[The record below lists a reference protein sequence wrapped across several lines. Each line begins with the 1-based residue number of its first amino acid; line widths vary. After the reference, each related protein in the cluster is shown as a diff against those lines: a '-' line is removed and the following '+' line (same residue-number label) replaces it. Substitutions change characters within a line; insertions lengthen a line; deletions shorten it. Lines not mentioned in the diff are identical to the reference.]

1 MSDFEMTTDKMQV
14 PPHLAPRA
22 EHVRPRAAQ
31 KRSTPAVTTA
41 ATVAPTVKLVEQKRR
56 TLTLPLSIWLSFA
69 VLVLFVLCALLADW
83 LAPHDPVANN
93 LRLRLGAPW
102 GMTGYQPG
110 FWLGTD
116 ALGRDL
122 LSRLIYGSRVSLTI
136 GFIGTILGLLMGSF
150 SGLLAGYVGGWFDEV
165 IMFLADALIALP
177 FLVIALTVI
186 AIFGS
191 NLVVLMLLAGFSGWA
206 GYARLAR
213 GQVLSASQQQYVLA
227 ARSIGASPQRLMLR
241 HIFPNIAAPLVVMA
255 TLGMTS
261 IILLESS
268 LSFLGL
274 GIQPPTP
281 AWGAMLG
288 EGRDYLHTTWWLG
301 VLPGLAIMFLTMAIS
316 QIGDWL
322 RDVLDPTM
330 QIR

>member
-1 MSDFEMTTDKMQV
+1 VAKGKELS
-14 PPHLAPRA
+14 
-22 EHVRPRAAQ
+22 
-31 KRSTPAVTTA
+31 TTA
-41 ATVAPTVKLVEQKRR
+41 AQQGAQPVKLKAARR
-56 TLTLPLSIWLSFA
+56 PFALPLSIWLSFA
-69 VLVLFVLCALLADW
+69 LLAFFLLCALLADW
-83 LAPHDPVANN
+83 LAPHDPVTNN
-93 LRLRLGAPW
+93 LRVRLAAPW
-102 GMTGYQPG
+102 GMANYQDG
-110 FWLGTD
+110 FYLGTD

-122 LSRLIYGSRVSLTI
+122 LSRLIYGARVSLMI
-136 GFIGTILGLLMGSF
+136 GLVGTVLGLIMGSM
-150 SGLLAGYVGGWFDEV
+150 SGILAGYVGGWFDEAM
-165 IMFLADALIALP
+165 MFLADALIALP

-191 NLVVLMLLAGFSGWA
+191 NLTVLMLLAGFSGWA

-227 ARSIGASPQRLMLR
+227 ARSIGASPVRLMLR
-241 HIFPNIAAPLVVMA
+241 HLLPNIAAPLVVMA

-301 VLPGLAIMFLTMAIS
+301 LLPGIAIMLLTMAIS

-330 QIR
+330 RSL

>member
-1 MSDFEMTTDKMQV
+1 MTTEKIQ
-14 PPHLAPRA
+14 
-22 EHVRPRAAQ
+22 
-31 KRSTPAVTTA
+31 VTTHLPTSLNENIRPVA
-41 ATVAPTVKLVEQKRR
+41 KATGKAQVAPIELKRR
-56 TLTLPLSIWLSFA
+56 SKRITIPMSIWASFA
-69 VLVLFVLCALLADW
+69 VLLFFILCAVFADW
-83 LAPHDPVANN
+83 LAPHDPVVNN
-93 LRLRLGAPW
+93 LRIRLAAPW
-102 GMTGYQPG
+102 GMTNHQTG

-122 LSRLIYGSRVSLTI
+122 LSRLIYGARVSLII
-136 GFIGTILGLLMGSF
+136 GFVGTLLGLIIGGL
-150 SGLLAGYVGGWFDEV
+150 SGLLAGYLGGWLDEV
-165 IMFLADALIALP
+165 VMFLADALIALP
-177 FLVIALTVI
+177 FLVIALTVV

-191 NLVVLMLLAGFSGWA
+191 NVVVLMLLAGFSGWA
-206 GYARLAR
+206 DYARLTR

-227 ARSIGASPQRLMLR
+227 ARSLGAGPLRLMLR
-241 HIFPNIAAPLVVMA
+241 HMLPNIIAPLVVMA

-301 VLPGLAIMFLTMAIS
+301 VLPGTAIVLLTMAIS
-316 QIGDWL
+316 QIGDWM
-322 RDVLDPTM
+322 RDVLDPTL
-330 QIR
+330 

>member
-1 MSDFEMTTDKMQV
+1 M
-14 PPHLAPRA
+14 
-22 EHVRPRAAQ
+22 
-31 KRSTPAVTTA
+31 
-41 ATVAPTVKLVEQKRR
+41 
-56 TLTLPLSIWLSFA
+56 
-69 VLVLFVLCALLADW
+69 LCALFADW
-83 LAPHDPVANN
+83 LAPHDPVTNNSRFRLAAPLGMAN
-93 LRLRLGAPW
+93 A
-102 GMTGYQPG
+102 QPG
-110 FWLGTD
+110 FLLGTD

-122 LSRLIYGSRVSLTI
+122 LSRLIYGARVSLTI
-136 GFIGTILGLLMGSF
+136 GFIGTVV
-150 SGLLAGYVGGWFDEV
+150 GLLAGSLSGLVAGFLGGWLDEV
-165 IMFLADALIALP
+165 IMFVADALIALP

-191 NLVVLMLLAGFSGWA
+191 NLGVLMILAGFSGWA

-227 ARSIGASPQRLMLR
+227 ARSIGATPLRLMVR
-241 HIFPNIAAPLVVMA
+241 HILPNIAAPLVVMA

-288 EGRDYLHTTWWLG
+288 EGRDYLHTAWWLG
-301 VLPGLAIMFLTMAIS
+301 VLPGSAIMLLTMAIS

-322 RDVLDPTM
+322 RDLLDPTM
-330 QIR
+330 RSL

>member
-1 MSDFEMTTDKMQV
+1 MTAENMQV
-14 PPHLAPRA
+14 SQPLSSLA
-22 EHVRPRAAQ
+22 ENVRPHAAPHAKQAQGTTMETIQLAKSRRRAQ
-31 KRSTPAVTTA
+31 SI
-41 ATVAPTVKLVEQKRR
+41 
-56 TLTLPLSIWLSFA
+56 PLSIWLS
-69 VLVLFVLCALLADW
+69 LFVVGFFVICALFADW
-83 LAPHDPVANN
+83 LAPHDPIANN
-93 LRLRLGAPW
+93 LRVRLASPVW
-102 GMTGYQPG
+102 MADAQPG

-122 LSRLIYGSRVSLTI
+122 LSRLIYGARVSLMI
-136 GFIGTILGLLMGSF
+136 GITGTVLGLLLGSA
-150 SGLLAGYVGGWFDEV
+150 SGIVAGFVGGWLDEAM
-165 IMFLADALIALP
+165 MFLADAFIALP

-191 NLVVLMLLAGFSGWA
+191 NLTVLMVLAGFSGWA
-206 GYARLAR
+206 GYTRLAR

-227 ARSIGASPQRLMLR
+227 ARSIGATPLRLMVR
-241 HIFPNIAAPLVVMA
+241 HLLPNIAAPLVVMA

-281 AWGAMLG
+281 AWGSMLG

-301 VLPGLAIMFLTMAIS
+301 VFPGLAIMLLTMAIS

-322 RDVLDPTM
+322 RDLLDPTM
-330 QIR
+330 HSR

>member
-1 MSDFEMTTDKMQV
+1 MTTDKMQV
-14 PPHLAPRA
+14 PPQLAPRA
-22 EHVRPRAAQ
+22 ERT
-31 KRSTPAVTTA
+31 RSGATTQARTPAATA
-41 ATVAPTVKLVEQKRR
+41 TPSVKLVAQKRR

-69 VLVLFVLCALLADW
+69 VILVFVLCALLADW
-83 LAPHDPVANN
+83 LAPHDPVTNN

-136 GFIGTILGLLMGSF
+136 GFIGTILGLLMGSL
-150 SGLLAGYVGGWFDEV
+150 SGLLAGYVGGWFDEI

-288 EGRDYLHTTWWLG
+288 EGRDYLHTAWWLG

>member
-1 MSDFEMTTDKMQV
+1 MTTEKIQ
-14 PPHLAPRA
+14 
-22 EHVRPRAAQ
+22 
-31 KRSTPAVTTA
+31 VTTHLPTSLNENIRPVA
-41 ATVAPTVKLVEQKRR
+41 KATGKAQVAPIELKRR
-56 TLTLPLSIWLSFA
+56 SKRITIPMSIWASFA
-69 VLVLFVLCALLADW
+69 VLLFFILCAVFADW
-83 LAPHDPVANN
+83 LAPHDPVVNN
-93 LRLRLGAPW
+93 LRIRLAAPW
-102 GMTGYQPG
+102 GMTNHQTG

-122 LSRLIYGSRVSLTI
+122 LSRLIYGARVSLII
-136 GFIGTILGLLMGSF
+136 GFVGTLLGLIIGGL
-150 SGLLAGYVGGWFDEV
+150 SGLLAGYLGGWLDEV
-165 IMFLADALIALP
+165 VMFLADALIALP
-177 FLVIALTVI
+177 FLVIALTVV

-191 NLVVLMLLAGFSGWA
+191 NVVVLMLLAGFSGWA
-206 GYARLAR
+206 DYARLTR

-227 ARSIGASPQRLMLR
+227 ARSLGAGPMRLMLR
-241 HIFPNIAAPLVVMA
+241 HMLPNIIAPLVVMA

-301 VLPGLAIMFLTMAIS
+301 VLPGTAIVLLTMAIS
-316 QIGDWL
+316 QIGDWM
-322 RDVLDPTM
+322 RDVLDPTL
-330 QIR
+330 